1 MRIKKYKTNEYLRTP
16 SGVWVR
22 NFTKDSKVFLD
33 LNKMFLDGKQET
45 ILHNELENIQMGLSD
60 ISSISA
66 SASNVLIC
74 SDGYKFE
81 ENKSF
86 LSNLPNDIA
95 IIGINGSLKKWN
107 IKENRKMDF
116 YLTNNP
122 FEESLSNISKNYF
135 PTCIASS
142 RTCNKFLKFYSKK
155 NSNIYLY
162 SPTPEENFNTSHR
175 SSDYCIDD
183 YRNPVCAGIGLA
195 HQFGAR
201 KIFLFC
207 CDDIFEGER
216 PGSERVNDDLWMYPQ
231 HQLSHEL
238 IDSNLHW
245 MKSNEYQNISIGHNS
260 LGLRYN
266 NSSYIK
272 EDDIEEFFQNE

>member
-22 NFTKDSKVFLD
+22 DFTKDSKVFLD
-33 LNKMFLDGKQET
+33 LNKMFLNGKQET
-45 ILHNELENIQMGLSD
+45 ILHNELENIQMGFSD
-60 ISSISA
+60 ISDIRV

-86 LSNLPNDIA
+86 LSNLPNDTA

-107 IKENRKMDF
+107 IKGNRKMDF

-122 FEESLSNISKNYF
+122 FEESLSNIPKDYF

-142 RTCNKFLKFYSKK
+142 RTCNKFLKLYSKK
-155 NSNIYLY
+155 NSNIHLY
-162 SPTPEENFNTSHR
+162 SPTPEEDFNTSHK

-183 YRNPVCAGIGLA
+183 YRNPICAGIGLA
-195 HQFGAR
+195 HQFGAN

-216 PGSERVNDDLWMYPQ
+216 PGSERVKDDLWMYPQ
-231 HQLSHEL
+231 HQLIHEI
-238 IDSNLHW
+238 IDANLHW
-245 MKSNEYQNISIGHNS
+245 MKSNEYQKVSIGHNS
-260 LGLRYN
+260 LGLRYK

-272 EDDIEEFFQNE
+272 EDDIEEFFKNE